1 MNSMAFKI
9 LVLILSA
16 IGTSSALAETPLK
29 LGSEVV
35 RIQGAS
41 RSSAAISAIVFY
53 APLYKFDKTV
63 SPEACT
69 FTEDRWKPNQND
81 VNVTLKA
88 QRQEKGG
95 YALHVPTQGV
105 RGTCVYV
112 LESFYLSIEDK
123 PVSETL
129 NILSARQI
137 QRLNKDLADVGGLEP
152 VKDLSELKGLYC
164 EFQTDFENGFCY
176 PAQDTL
182 ASYYGVSSSAAT
194 YVLDI
199 KDISERPER
208 EY

>member
-1 MNSMAFKI
+1 MNSMTFKI
-9 LVLILSA
+9 LVLILSVVGA
-16 IGTSSALAETPLK
+16 GAAVAETPLK
-29 LGSEVV
+29 LGSDVV

-41 RSSAAISAIVFY
+41 RSSATISAIVFY
-53 APLYKFDKTV
+53 APLYKFDKSV
-63 SPEACT
+63 SSEGCT

-88 QRQEKGG
+88 QRSQEGG
-95 YALHVPTQGV
+95 YALQVPTQGV

-123 PVSETL
+123 PASETL
-129 NILSARQI
+129 NILSERQI
-137 QRLNKDLADVGGLEP
+137 QRLNTELADVGGLEP
-152 VKDLSELKGLYC
+152 VKSLSEVKGLYC

-182 ASYYGVSSSAAT
+182 ASYYGVSSSAAV
-194 YVLDI
+194 YILDI

-208 EY
+208 QY